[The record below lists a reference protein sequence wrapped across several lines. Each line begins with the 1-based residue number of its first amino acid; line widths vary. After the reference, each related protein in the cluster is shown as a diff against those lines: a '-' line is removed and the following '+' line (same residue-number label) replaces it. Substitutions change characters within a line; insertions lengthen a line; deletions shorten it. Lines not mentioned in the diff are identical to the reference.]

1 MAPTF
6 QGGKPTGGRKRL
18 LTVIS
23 EALKQLGD
31 GRGSSPKQILAWVE
45 KNPTVAKRVD
55 EPRLLHALKRAVEA
69 GVLTARGGRYKLA
82 ARSDDR
88 ELCCRRRRR
97 RSCRR
102 RRRRSCRRRRRRS
115 CRRRRRRSCRRRR
128 RRSCRRRRRRS
139 CRRRRRRSCRRRRRR
154 SCRRRRRSC
163 RRRRRRS
170 CRRRRRRCSSDP
182 EAASLASVDGAA
194 GQTSGGSGQ
203 PQQHAMQ
210 QN

>member
-6 QGGKPTGGRKRL
+6 QGGNQTGGRKRL

-23 EALKQLGD
+23 EALKHLGD

-45 KNPTVAKRVD
+45 KNPTIAKRVD
-55 EPRLLHALKRAVEA
+55 EPRLLHTLKRAVEA

-82 ARSDDR
+82 ARDDDR

-102 RRRRSCRRRRRRS
+102 RRRRSCRRRRRS
-115 CRRRRRRSCRRRR
+115 CRRRRRSC
-128 RRSCRRRRRRS
+128 RRRRRS

-170 CRRRRRRCSSDP
+170 CRRRRRRRRRRRCSSDAD
-182 EAASLASVDGAA
+182 AASLASVDAAA
-194 GQTSGGSGQ
+194 GQSPGISAQST
-203 PQQHAMQ
+203 QHALQ